1 MSSESNKTIAC
12 LFSFIYKYDNV
23 SFLFLFLFFFFSFSF
38 FFFLF
43 FFFLIIEE
51 SQDALSSFLYD
62 KFLNDKVRTQ
72 ILQQF
77 KRGTRE
83 NVNTSFEC
91 ATKYRM
97 C

>member
-23 SFLFLFLFFFFSFSF
+23 SFLFLFLFFFF
-38 FFFLF
+38 FL

-51 SQDALSSFLYD
+51 SQDAPSSFLYD
-62 KFLNDKVRTQ
+62 KFLNEKVRTQ

>member
-1 MSSESNKTIAC
+1 MTM
-12 LFSFIYKYDNV
+12 
-23 SFLFLFLFFFFSFSF
+23 FLSYFFFFSFF
-38 FFFLF
+38 FFS

-83 NVNTSFEC
+83 KVNTSFEC

>member
-1 MSSESNKTIAC
+1 MTMFLSY
-12 LFSFIYKYDNV
+12 FI
-23 SFLFLFLFFFFSFSF
+23 FFSF
-38 FFFLF
+38 FFFS

-51 SQDALSSFLYD
+51 SQDAPSSFLYD
-62 KFLNDKVRTQ
+62 KFLNEKVRTQ

>member
-1 MSSESNKTIAC
+1 MTM
-12 LFSFIYKYDNV
+12 
-23 SFLFLFLFFFFSFSF
+23 FLSYFFFFSFFSFSFLF
-38 FFFLF
+38 FFF

>member
-23 SFLFLFLFFFFSFSF
+23 SFLFLFLFFFF
-38 FFFLF
+38 LF
-43 FFFLIIEE
+43 FFFFFFIIEE

-97 C
+97 Y

>member
-1 MSSESNKTIAC
+1 MTM
-12 LFSFIYKYDNV
+12 
-23 SFLFLFLFFFFSFSF
+23 FLSYFFFFSFFSF
-38 FFFLF
+38 SFLFFFLF